1 VTGHVF
7 LTFSA
12 TDATDAYIQA
22 VIGRLSAVGLSVHAQ
37 QEISAIA
44 LTPATR
50 KLVDS
55 CGAMVPIIMP
65 ATESSHRVRLEVEY
79 AHARGK
85 PVLALWVDGAVPDWL
100 AYTELDN
107 VAGRRPPSPE
117 FLEKLRQ
124 IALTSAESAIPAP
137 PVIGLRPG
145 RPGPG
150 PQPRVTGR
158 PPPPG
163 QPPWVDL
170 TPEQA
175 TGLLPRLDRSF
186 RLAEHRGTE
195 PGQAPNGN
203 GRIPD
208 PVRPT
213 GSLSARRVWL
223 LLAFLAGL
231 VALLAASAG
240 VMYVIAR

>member
-12 TDATDAYIQA
+12 TDATDPYIQA

-37 QEISAIA
+37 QEVSAVTV
-44 LTPATR
+44 TPATR

-65 ATESSHRVRLEVEY
+65 ATESSQRVRLEVEY

-100 AYTELDN
+100 AYTEFEN
-107 VAGRRPPSPE
+107 AAGRRPPSPE
-117 FLEKLRQ
+117 FVEKLRQ
-124 IALTSAESAIPAP
+124 IALTSAESAIPVP

-150 PQPRVTGR
+150 PEPRVTGR

-186 RLAEHRGTE
+186 RLA
-195 PGQAPNGN
+195 GN
-203 GRIPD
+203 READPVPAAKGNRRVPD
-208 PVRPT
+208 PAQPT
-213 GSLSARRVWL
+213 ATLPARRIWL

-240 VMYVIAR
+240 VVYVIAR